1 MTTCSNCGAPL
12 REGAG
17 FCSAC
22 GTAVNTAVFCS
33 QCGTELSAGDKFCY
47 ACGAPVKAAAP
58 KAAPAAREQP
68 RRRGRPPKN
77 AAPAPAEEVSM
88 KDTYPSVL
96 GFYESRYKA
105 VSISDRA
112 IVFSHGGSIYHLD
125 KDLHMLSHDIGYG
138 PFRVVQ
144 TKTGLRV
151 LSEEYGDSGRTLELL
166 EMDDGLK
173 ILSRRQVAT
182 LPGDDMPEECG
193 YAMSEHYLFVVRYLP
208 VENEDGDT
216 IHQDITFT
224 RLCLDSGE
232 ELVLSGND
240 VQVEGCP
247 LSGCGQLLA
256 DSGTLYVYGDVQERD
271 EDGDASYP
279 SVLMAIDFDTGT
291 FRPIW
296 KSERRFRYRGRP
308 QFFDFAKGIMW
319 TYPREMEM
327 KRRGWEKSPEKYL
340 VPRKIGWNTPIL
352 ANYKV
357 WTLND
362 QTDWS
367 RNFGYFDGEHAY
379 FAPDYWHFYMVDA
392 YGNISEDWNPTVHGR
407 TETAVVWPQGGKV
420 IADLLADYYYTAYPL
435 ESYACPTYK
444 ETQMLKA
451 EEVPA
456 SDD

>member
-22 GTAVNTAVFCS
+22 GAAVNTAVFCS

-47 ACGAPVKAAAP
+47 ACGAPVKAAEP
-58 KAAPAAREQP
+58 KAAPATGEQP

-96 GFYESRYKA
+96 GFYDKCCRA

-112 IVFSHGGSIYHLD
+112 AVFGDYDGLFRVD
-125 KDLHMLSHDIGYG
+125 KDLHMLSHNIGYG
-138 PFRVVQ
+138 LFQVVQ
-144 TKTGLRV
+144 TKTGIRV
-151 LSEEYGDSGRTLELL
+151 LLDDYGDSGRTLELL
-166 EMDDGLK
+166 ELDDDLK

-193 YAMSEHYLFVVRYLP
+193 YAMSEHYLFTVRYLP

-247 LSGCGQLLA
+247 LSQCYENSLLA
-256 DSGTLYVYGDVQERD
+256 DSGILYFSGAVQERD

-279 SVLMAIDFDTGT
+279 GVWMAIDFDAGE
-291 FRPIW
+291 FRPLW
-296 KSERRFRYRGRP
+296 KGKGYPAYGRP
-308 QFFDFAKGIMW
+308 EFFDFAKGIMW
-319 TYPREMEM
+319 THPREMEM
-327 KRRGWEKSPEKYL
+327 KRRGWEKSPKKYL
-340 VPRKIGWNTPIL
+340 VPRKIGWNNPIL
-352 ANYKV
+352 ANYNV

-362 QTDWS
+362 KVDDLA
-367 RNFGYFDGEHAY
+367 YFDGEHAY
-379 FAPDYWHFYMVDA
+379 YAPSYYQFYMVDA
-392 YGNISEDWNPTVHGR
+392 NGYISEDWNGTGHGR
-407 TETAVVWPQGGKV
+407 TETAVVWPQKGKV

-435 ESYACPTYK
+435 KSYTCPTSA
-444 ETQMLKA
+444 ETQKLEA
-451 EEVPA
+451 EKVPA

>member
-22 GTAVNTAVFCS
+22 GVAVNTAVFCS

-47 ACGAPVKAAAP
+47 ACGAPVKAATP
-58 KAAPAAREQP
+58 KAAPAAGEQP

-77 AAPAPAEEVSM
+77 AAPSPAEEVSM

-96 GFYESRYKA
+96 GFYRHRTPA
-105 VSISDRA
+105 VSDRA
-112 IVFSHGGSIYHLD
+112 VVFYESTRLYRVD
-125 KDLHMLSHDIGYG
+125 KDLHMWSKDLWSQD
-138 PFRVVQ
+138 FSVDRVVQ
-144 TKTGLRV
+144 TKTGIRV
-151 LSEEYGDSGRTLELL
+151 LSVQEGCSENTLELL
-166 EMDDGLK
+166 ELDDTLK
-173 ILSRRQVAT
+173 LLSRRQVAT
-182 LPGDDMPEECG
+182 LPGFDMPEEKG
-193 YAMSEHYLFVVRYLP
+193 YAMSERYLFTVRYLP

-232 ELVLSGND
+232 EIVLSGND

-247 LSGCGQLLA
+247 LSQCYENSLLA
-256 DSGTLYVYGDVQERD
+256 DSGTLYFSGAVQERD
-271 EDGDASYP
+271 EDGEASYP
-279 SVLMAIDFDTGT
+279 SVWMAIDFDTGA
-291 FRPIW
+291 FRPLW
-296 KSERRFRYRGRP
+296 KGKGYDTYGRP

-319 TYPREMEM
+319 TRPREMEM
-327 KRRGWEKSPEKYL
+327 KRRGWEKSPVRYL

-352 ANYKV
+352 ANYNV

-362 QTDWS
+362 KV
-367 RNFGYFDGEHAY
+367 NELAYFDGAHAY
-379 FAPDYWHFYMVDA
+379 YAPSYYEFYMADA
-392 YGNISEDWNPTVHGR
+392 NGNISEDWNPTVHGR
-407 TETAVVWPQGGKV
+407 TETAVVWPQKEKV
-420 IADLLADYYYTAYPL
+420 IADLLADGHYTAYPL
-435 ESYACPTYK
+435 KSYTCPTYE
-444 ETQMLKA
+444 ETVWLKA

>member
-58 KAAPAAREQP
+58 KAAPAAGEQP

-96 GFYESRYKA
+96 GFYGNKGRA
-105 VSISDRA
+105 VSVSDRA
-112 IVFSHGGSIYHLD
+112 VVFCESTSLYRVD
-125 KDLHMLSHDIGYG
+125 KDLHMWSKDLYSQD
-138 PFRVVQ
+138 FSVDWLVQ
-144 TKTGLRV
+144 TQTGIRV
-151 LSEEYGDSGRTLELL
+151 LSVQRGCSEYALELL
-166 EMDDGLK
+166 ELDDELK

-182 LPGDDMPEECG
+182 LPGNTMPEQWG
-193 YAMSEHYLFVVRYLP
+193 YAMSEHYLFTVRYLP
-208 VENEDGDT
+208 VEDENGNEV
-216 IHQDITFT
+216 HQDITVT

-232 ELVLSGND
+232 EIVLSGND

-271 EDGDASYP
+271 EGGDVYYP
-279 SVLMAIDFDTGT
+279 DILMAIDFDTGT

-340 VPRKIGWNTPIL
+340 VPRKIGWNNPIL
-352 ANYKV
+352 ANYNV

-362 QTDWS
+362 KVDDLA
-367 RNFGYFDGEHAY
+367 YFDGEHAY
-379 FAPDYWHFYMVDA
+379 YAPDYYHFYMADA
-392 YGNISEDWNPTVHGR
+392 NGYISEDWNGTGHGR
-407 TETAVVWPQGGKV
+407 TETAMVWPQAGKV

-435 ESYACPTYK
+435 KSYTRPTSAEMQK
-444 ETQMLKA
+444 LKA
-451 EEVPA
+451 EEAPA